1 MLRRALPS
9 RPEARRILV
18 GTLLSAIGRGLTLP
32 FLFIY
37 LTDVRGLSDARAG
50 LVIGW
55 FGAVTLALS
64 PLGGTLIDR
73 FGARRVVLP
82 SLAVEAVGVGCLA
95 LVDSTTSAFL
105 VTSLMA
111 VGGAALWAGQTTILA
126 SLVDES
132 ERQRV
137 FGLQFALLNL
147 GIGIGGLTSGA
158 IVDIARPGTFQLI
171 YLLDA
176 VSYLVPM
183 VILLTL
189 PGVGHRLAQ
198 PADAT
203 GTATEATGT
212 PADGKGEPANG
223 KGEPANGRGGGYLA
237 VLRDRPF
244 RRLVVFGL
252 VLTTSGYAQL
262 EVGFTAYAVRVA
274 EVTPRVVAWALA
286 ANTAMI
292 VLAQLVVIGRLDGRS
307 RTGALATVG
316 VVFAGAWLVLGV
328 AGVVGTDRALVAALC
343 VVACAAIFGF
353 GETILS
359 PVMPALTNALATDE
373 LRGRYNAMS
382 SMIFGISG
390 VIGPVTA
397 GPLIGTGGGMVWVVT
412 VITGCLI
419 ASLVARSLRPMLS
432 PTQDGTVP
440 AEATGPECAV
450 PTTAAGTA
458 GTIGTNPSAPTGT
471 AQPELTHGR

>member
-18 GTLLSAIGRGLTLP
+18 GTLLSSVGRGLTLP

-55 FGAVTLALS
+55 YGAVTLALS
-64 PLGGTLIDR
+64 PVGGTLIDR

-82 SLAVEAVGVGCLA
+82 CLFIEAVGVGSLA
-95 LVDSTTSAFL
+95 LVDSTASAFTA
-105 VTSLMA
+105 TSVIA
-111 VGGAALWAGQTTILA
+111 VGSSAIWAGQATILA
-126 SLVDES
+126 SLTGEG

-147 GIGIGGLTSGA
+147 GIGVGGLTSGA
-158 IVDIARPGTFQLI
+158 IVDTARPVTFQAI
-171 YLLDA
+171 YVIDA
-176 VSYLVPM
+176 LTYLAPA
-183 VILLTL
+183 VILLTM
-189 PGVGHRLAQ
+189 PGVGRRL
-198 PADAT
+198 
-203 GTATEATGT
+203 
-212 PADGKGEPANG
+212 GEPAAAG
-223 KGEPANGRGGGYLA
+223 DPRPSSGYLT

-252 VLTTSGYAQL
+252 VLTTCGYAQI
-262 EVGFTAYAVRVA
+262 EVGFTAYSVRIA
-274 EVTPRVVAWALA
+274 QVTPRVVAWALA
-286 ANTAMI
+286 ANTVMI
-292 VLAQLVVIGRLDGRS
+292 VLSQLLVIRRLQGRS
-307 RTGALATVG
+307 RSAALATVG
-316 VVFAGAWLVLGV
+316 TVFATAWLVLG
-328 AGVVGTDRALVAALC
+328 AGGFVGAGSALVAALC

-353 GETILS
+353 GETMLS

-397 GPLIGTGGGMVWVVT
+397 GPLIGAGGGMIWVAL
-412 VITGCLI
+412 VIGGCLV
-419 ASLVARSLRPMLS
+419 ASLLALSLRPLLT
-432 PTQDGTVP
+432 PVQDGRAVAIDTVD
-440 AEATGPECAV
+440 EPEPV
-450 PTTAAGTA
+450 
-458 GTIGTNPSAPTGT
+458 
-471 AQPELTHGR
+471 HR